1 MTDAVDMEAIAN
13 QRLTN
18 LLQSGAWMITGHGG
32 TDDDRAAHSVWLNG
46 IRVWPDGSADS
57 LVVEAFHT
65 ARAERTD
72 IKGSVV
78 WRSSGHL
85 ADVLAELLELKPPDD
100 PQASTEETSTK
111 ETYAGGLRLIS

>member
-1 MTDAVDMEAIAN
+1 
-13 QRLTN
+13 
-18 LLQSGAWMITGHGG
+18 MITGHDG
-32 TDDDRAAHSVWLNG
+32 TDDGRVAHNSVWLNG
-46 IRVWPDGSADS
+46 VRVWPDGSADS
-57 LVVEAFHT
+57 LVVEAFDA

-100 PQASTEETSTK
+100 PQPGSTVRIVTGSVSRQQKCPLNWEDRSC
-111 ETYAGGLRLIS
+111 